1 MPIMGLQFS
10 GYSQEFRVGVIVDLN
25 GLRHTSHLVGMI
37 APTEYNLCA
46 EYTIY

>member
-1 MPIMGLQFS
+1 MSIVGLQFS
-10 GYSQEFRVGVIVDLN
+10 SDSQEFGVGVIVDLN
-25 GLRHTSHLVGMI
+25 GLRHMSHLVGMI